1 MKRALMSLWIVGA
14 LMCVVSILLFTRS
27 VDRDDQPKPT
37 TESVPPASSR
47 VHGAARL
54 APVEIA
60 PQQPDQTDLLNLDP
74 PAQNSPHAIAPDAE
88 PPAAEAAP
96 ETESKSPATAEVI
109 EAPLPAGVQSP
120 AGPRD
125 EFVTI
130 TSAVGVRNRP
140 SASADIIGRA
150 YAGARARL
158 ASRDSG
164 WSQIV
169 DPRFGKYRV
178 GTVQRFGA
186 IAQ

>member
-1 MKRALMSLWIVGA
+1 MKRARMSLWIVGA

-27 VDRDDQPKPT
+27 VDVFDRDDQPKPT

-120 AGPRD
+120 AL
-125 EFVTI
+125 VM
-130 TSAVGVRNRP
+130 S
-140 SASADIIGRA
+140 
-150 YAGARARL
+150 L
-158 ASRDSG
+158 
-164 WSQIV
+164 
-169 DPRFGKYRV
+169 
-178 GTVQRFGA
+178 
-186 IAQ
+186 

>member
-1 MKRALMSLWIVGA
+1 
-14 LMCVVSILLFTRS
+14 MCVVSILLFTRS
-27 VDRDDQPKPT
+27 VDVFDRDDQPKPT
-37 TESVPPASSR
+37 TESVPP
-47 VHGAARL
+47 VHGAVRL

-96 ETESKSPATAEVI
+96 ETESKSPATAEAI

-120 AGPRD
+120 AAPKD

-130 TSAVGVRNRP
+130 TSAVSVRNRP

-169 DPRFGKYRV
+169 DPLREIQDG
-178 GTVQRFGA
+178 
-186 IAQ
+186 